1 MKTSFQ
7 ACPSILDASL
17 DGLGGGAAHC
27 VHAVRAV
34 VLLVVQEPARIG
46 QASHLYPSV
55 SQALQQLRHAVHVEK
70 DACAARAARQR
81 HTTHVDFSKNGTK
94 PRLFFGFFQTLN
106 TYLLP
111 ARRRTFALSRP
122 LLSRSFTTSCIISEP
137 MKA

>member
-1 MKTSFQ
+1 M
-7 ACPSILDASL
+7 
-17 DGLGGGAAHC
+17 
-27 VHAVRAV
+27 

-55 SQALQQLRHAVHVEK
+55 SQALQQLRHEVHVEK
-70 DACAARAARQR
+70 DACAARAAHQR
-81 HTTHVDFSKNGTK
+81 HTTLVDFSKNETK
-94 PRLFFGFFQTLN
+94 PRVWFFFQILN

-137 MKA
+137 MKAYPPTDATDTQKREAEL